1 MGDWVLDHVVM
12 TLTKIKQEGP
22 WVGLNGGYMEVETRM
37 ENGIVGQVGEE
48 KVEAVD
54 DQLMNHR
61 FGVEEGEVYHVA
73 VRAKDA
79 RGAGIGKVGNF
90 VIFIRNAKTRIGNI
104 YKVKVTKVYRTFA
117 YAELAE
123 GGKQFIGNGSLLEL

>member
-1 MGDWVLDHVVM
+1 M
-12 TLTKIKQEGP
+12 
-22 WVGLNGGYMEVETRM
+22 ETRVGM
-37 ENGIVGQVGEE
+37 NESIVMPVEQADAAVIEE
-48 KVEAVD
+48 QE
-54 DQLMNHR
+54 MNHKL
-61 FGVEEGEVYHVA
+61 GVEEGEIYHVA

-79 RGAGIGKVGNF
+79 RGAGIGRVGNF

-123 GGKQFIGNGSLLEL
+123 GGKQFVGNGSLLEL